1 MKSLAWVRL
10 AHPVE
15 LLREGEMD
23 VLVMLE
29 DGPIESPVL
38 ARVDSVPAM
47 VSTDH
52 RAREVVTLY
61 GTPNTESLA
70 LALAA
75 AVESHRSP
83 GNGSGAFRH
92 VGIWSERGAVGDAAW
107 RDEITGELLTRD
119 VDIPFAVL
127 NETAVRLKETCG
139 LMMGRLVAGLA
150 MPDWPEG
157 TWRAIS
163 FRLDAMMDAAS
174 PEADEILQVLRE
186 ADGLAYEY
194 EGD

>member
-1 MKSLAWVRL
+1 MTHSVKV
-10 AHPVE
+10 
-15 LLREGEMD
+15 LREGDMD
-23 VLVMLE
+23 ILVMLE
-29 DGPIESPVL
+29 DSPDESPVL

-61 GTPNTESLA
+61 GTPKADSLA

-75 AVESHRSP
+75 AVESHRRA

-92 VGIWSERGAVGDAAW
+92 LGVWSERGAVGDAAW
-107 RDEITGELLTRD
+107 RDEITGELQTRD
-119 VDIPFAVL
+119 VEIPIAVL
-127 NETAVRLKETCG
+127 NETAGRLKETCG
-139 LMMGRLVAGLA
+139 PMIGRLVAGLG

-163 FRLDAMMDAAS
+163 FRLDAMVDAAS
-174 PEADEILQVLRE
+174 SEADEVLEALRE
-186 ADGLAYEY
+186 ADGLTYEY

>member
-1 MKSLAWVRL
+1 MR
-10 AHPVE
+10 HTMQF
-15 LLREGEMD
+15 LREGEMD

-29 DGPIESPVL
+29 DGPNESPVL

-47 VSTDH
+47 VASDR

-61 GTPNTESLA
+61 GTPNAEYLA

-75 AVESHRSP
+75 AVESHRTA

-92 VGIWSERGAVGDAAW
+92 LGVWSERGAVGDAAW

-127 NETAVRLKETCG
+127 SETAVRLKASCG
-139 LMMGRLVAGLA
+139 PMIGRLVAGLG

-163 FRLDAMMDAAS
+163 FRLDAMVDTAS
-174 PEADEILQVLRE
+174 AEADALLEVLRE
-186 ADGLAYEY
+186 ADGLTYEY

>member
-1 MKSLAWVRL
+1 MHSVK
-10 AHPVE
+10 

-29 DGPIESPVL
+29 DSPEQSPVL

-61 GTPNTESLA
+61 GTPNADYLA

-75 AVESHRSP
+75 AVESHRTA

-92 VGIWSERGAVGDAAW
+92 LGVWSERGAVGDAAW
-107 RDEITGELLTRD
+107 RDEISGELLTRD
-119 VDIPFAVL
+119 VEIPIAVL
-127 NETAVRLKETCG
+127 NETAGRLKQVCG
-139 LMMGRLVAGLA
+139 PMIGRLVAGLG

-157 TWRAIS
+157 TWRAIN
-163 FRLDAMMDAAS
+163 FRLDTIADPAS
-174 PEADEILQVLRE
+174 GADEILEVLRE
-186 ADGLAYEY
+186 ADGLTYEY

>member
-1 MKSLAWVRL
+1 VK
-10 AHPVE
+10 

-75 AVESHRSP
+75 AVESHRTG

-107 RDEITGELLTRD
+107 RDEITGQLMTRD

-127 NETAVRLKETCG
+127 SETAVRLKESCG
-139 LMMGRLVAGLA
+139 PMMGRLVAGLA

-163 FRLDAMMDAAS
+163 FRLDAMVDVAS
-174 PEADEILQVLRE
+174 AQADDILEVLRE
-186 ADGLAYEY
+186 ADGLTYEY

>member
-1 MKSLAWVRL
+1 
-10 AHPVE
+10 
-15 LLREGEMD
+15 MD

-75 AVESHRSP
+75 AVESHRTA

-127 NETAVRLKETCG
+127 SETAGRLKESCG
-139 LMMGRLVAGLA
+139 PMMGRLVAGLA

-163 FRLDAMMDAAS
+163 FRLDAMVDVGS
-174 PEADEILQVLRE
+174 TQADDILEVLRE
-186 ADGLAYEY
+186 ADGLTYEY

>member
-1 MKSLAWVRL
+1 MTHSVK
-10 AHPVE
+10 
-15 LLREGEMD
+15 LLKEGEMD

-29 DGPIESPVL
+29 DSPDESPVL
-38 ARVDSVPAM
+38 ARVDSVPPM

-61 GTPNTESLA
+61 GTPNTENLA

-75 AVESHRSP
+75 AVESHRTA
-83 GNGSGAFRH
+83 GTGSGAFRH
-92 VGIWSERGAVGDAAW
+92 LGVWSERGAVGDAAW

-119 VDIPFAVL
+119 VAIPLAVL
-127 NETAVRLKETCG
+127 NETAGRLKETCG
-139 LMMGRLVAGLA
+139 PMMGRLVAGLGMA
-150 MPDWPEG
+150 DWPEG

-163 FRLDAMMDAAS
+163 FRLDAMMSSAS
-174 PEADEILQVLRE
+174 SEADNILEVLRE
-186 ADGLAYEY
+186 ADGLTYEY

>member
-1 MKSLAWVRL
+1 MTHSVKV
-10 AHPVE
+10 
-15 LLREGEMD
+15 LREGDMD
-23 VLVMLE
+23 ILVMLE
-29 DGPIESPVL
+29 DSPDESPVL

-61 GTPNTESLA
+61 GTPRADSLA

-75 AVESHRSP
+75 AVESHRGA

-92 VGIWSERGAVGDAAW
+92 LGVWSERGAVGDAAW
-107 RDEITGELLTRD
+107 RDEITGELQTRD
-119 VDIPFAVL
+119 VEIPIAVL
-127 NETAVRLKETCG
+127 NETAGRLKETCG
-139 LMMGRLVAGLA
+139 PMIGRLVAGLG

-163 FRLDAMMDAAS
+163 FRLDAMVDAAYA
-174 PEADEILQVLRE
+174 ADEVLEALRE
-186 ADGLAYEY
+186 ADGLTYEY

>member
-1 MKSLAWVRL
+1 MTHSVK
-10 AHPVE
+10 
-15 LLREGEMD
+15 LLREGKMD

-29 DGPIESPVL
+29 DSPNESPVL

-61 GTPNTESLA
+61 GTPNAEYLA

-75 AVESHRSP
+75 AVESHRTA

-92 VGIWSERGAVGDAAW
+92 LGVWSERGAVGDAAW

-127 NETAVRLKETCG
+127 SETAVRLKESCG
-139 LMMGRLVAGLA
+139 PMIGRLVAGLG

-163 FRLDAMMDAAS
+163 FRLDAMVDAAS
-174 PEADEILQVLRE
+174 SEADEILEVLRE
-186 ADGLAYEY
+186 ADGLTYEY

>member
-1 MKSLAWVRL
+1 MTHSVK
-10 AHPVE
+10 
-15 LLREGEMD
+15 LLREGKMD

-29 DGPIESPVL
+29 DSPDESPVL
-38 ARVDSVPAM
+38 ARVDSVPGT
-47 VSTDH
+47 VSTDR

-61 GTPNTESLA
+61 GTPNAEYLA

-75 AVESHRSP
+75 AVESHRTA

-92 VGIWSERGAVGDAAW
+92 LGVWSERGAVGDAAW

-119 VDIPFAVL
+119 VEIPIAVL
-127 NETAVRLKETCG
+127 SETAVRLKATCG
-139 LMMGRLVAGLA
+139 PMIGRLVAGLG

-163 FRLDAMMDAAS
+163 FRLDAMMDPAS
-174 PEADEILQVLRE
+174 SEADEILEVLRE
-186 ADGLAYEY
+186 ADGLTYEY

>member
-1 MKSLAWVRL
+1 MTHSV
-10 AHPVE
+10 

-29 DGPIESPVL
+29 DGPDESPVL

-47 VSTDH
+47 VSNDH

-61 GTPNTESLA
+61 GTPNAEYLA

-75 AVESHRSP
+75 AVESHRTA

-92 VGIWSERGAVGDAAW
+92 LGVWSERGAVGDAAW

-127 NETAVRLKETCG
+127 SETAVRLKETCG
-139 LMMGRLVAGLA
+139 PMIGRLVAGLG

-163 FRLDAMMDAAS
+163 FRLDAMVDSAS
-174 PEADEILQVLRE
+174 SEADDILAMLRE
-186 ADGLAYEY
+186 ADGLTYEY